1 MMKKQQHKFKT
12 GYVFGKRLDGTYIL
26 SKCEPLNNCRFGI
39 VEYEYGNSAYLRI
52 TPHELEMLNEGNTQ
66 WVEHYH
72 QIGNDSTLC
81 FADTIGEAIESYRNI
96 EELPYMAS
104 ESEMEAMTND
114 FNTPLYLMT
123 VDELNEKLKD
133 ENLDEIL
140 MYSEVRDD
148 LVYLNE

>member
-1 MMKKQQHKFKT
+1 
-12 GYVFGKRLDGTYIL
+12 
-26 SKCEPLNNCRFGI
+26 
-39 VEYEYGNSAYLRI
+39 
-52 TPHELEMLNEGNTQ
+52 
-66 WVEHYH
+66 
-72 QIGNDSTLC
+72 
-81 FADTIGEAIESYRNI
+81 
-96 EELPYMAS
+96 MAS

-114 FNTPLYLMT
+114 ADTPLYLMT